1 MSKVKI
7 ITDSNSGILQSE
19 ADNLNLKIVPM
30 PFTIDGE
37 EYLEEL
43 TISQET
49 FYEKLKQDP
58 DINTSQPSVG
68 YLQDMFDEVLKDN
81 DEIVFI
87 PMSSGL
93 SGTCSSATALS
104 QEYDGKIEVVNN
116 KRISVTQ
123 KESVYEALAMAKQ
136 GKSAKEIKDY
146 LEQTSKL
153 SSIYIMLSTLK
164 YLKKGGRISPTAA
177 ALGSML
183 KIKPILCT
191 RGGKF
196 EKFAM
201 ALTASQ
207 AKRKML
213 EQIKKEFLTEFKDE
227 YEKGL
232 MTVSVAHTQNEADA
246 LKFKEEIS
254 KELPKAIFRFVDPLS
269 LSVSCHIGPGAL
281 AIAVAINNMLNNKVE
296 L

>member
-7 ITDSNSGILQSE
+7 ITDSNSGILQQE
-19 ADNLNLKIVPM
+19 ADKLNIKVVPM

-43 TISQET
+43 TISQEQ
-49 FYEKLKQDP
+49 FYDLLKQDP
-58 DINTSQPSVG
+58 DINTSQPSIG
-68 YLQDMFDEVLKDN
+68 YLQDLFDETLKDN

-93 SGTCSSATALS
+93 SGTCSSAIALS
-104 QEYDGKIEVVNN
+104 NEYDGKVQVVNN
-116 KRISVTQ
+116 KRISTTQ
-123 KESVYEALAMAKQ
+123 KECVFEALSLVQQ
-136 GKSAKEIKDY
+136 GKSAKEIKEY
-146 LEQTSKL
+146 LETTSKK
-153 SSIYIMLSTLK
+153 SSIYITLSTLK
-164 YLKKGGRISPTAA
+164 YLKKGGRISPAAA

-201 ALTASQ
+201 ALTFSQ
-207 AKRKML
+207 AKRKMID
-213 EQIKKEFLTEFKDE
+213 QIKKEFATEFKEE

-232 MTVSVAHTQNEADA
+232 MTISVAHTQNHEEA
-246 LKFKEEIS
+246 LKFKEEIL
-254 KELPKAIFRFVDPLS
+254 KEFPKAHFRFVDPLS

-281 AIAVAINNMLNNKVE
+281 AITVSVNNFLK
-296 L
+296 